1 MERDGTTPRLSPDG
15 PSGPGR
21 AGGPGGP
28 GGPDVSWRTIVVF
41 AAVVAV
47 VDVVSN
53 AMVSGDAQLPLKLL
67 VIAVMLWW
75 AHSVRGFS
83 WVQLGLGRRQLGAG
97 LRLGA
102 LAALLVVAVIAVAV
116 AIPATRSYF
125 DSSSV
130 HSDSAVRQVL
140 APLLVIPLGT
150 VLFEE
155 TIFRGVLLALLLR
168 RCTRWR
174 AIIVSAVLFG
184 LWHLV
189 PAISSADGKSVGA
202 AIGTVVGTL
211 AVTTAAGVAFAWLRL
226 RSGSLAAPILAHVAT
241 NSLAYTAATIVS

>member
-1 MERDGTTPRLSPDG
+1 MERDDTVLRSSPDG
-15 PSGPGR
+15 PGR
-21 AGGPGGP
+21 PER
-28 GGPDVSWRTIVVF
+28 PDVSWRTVVAF
-41 AAVVAV
+41 VAVVAV

-75 AHSVRGFS
+75 AHSLRGFS
-83 WVQLGLGRRQLGAG
+83 WVQLGLGREQFGAG

-102 LAALLVVAVIAVAV
+102 LAALVVGAVIAVAL
-116 AIPATRSYF
+116 AIPATRSF
-125 DSSSV
+125 FQSSSV
-130 HSDSAVRQVL
+130 DSDSTVRHVL

-150 VLFEE
+150 VVFEE

-174 AIIVSAVLFG
+174 AIALSAVLFG

-189 PAISSADGKSVGA
+189 PAISAAHGKSAGA

-241 NSLAYTAATIVS
+241 NSLAYAAATIA